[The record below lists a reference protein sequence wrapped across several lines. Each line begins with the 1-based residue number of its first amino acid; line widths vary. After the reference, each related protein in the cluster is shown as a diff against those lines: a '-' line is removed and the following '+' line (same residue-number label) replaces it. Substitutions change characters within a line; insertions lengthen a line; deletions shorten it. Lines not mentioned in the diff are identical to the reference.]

1 MSVARRGR
9 GCGRAVPMGRLG
21 CIRLAQR
28 RLTFSP
34 GPWASPEGSERV
46 NGGCLALCLPPAK
59 AGGVRALRSHCS
71 FLAQS

>member
-9 GCGRAVPMGRLG
+9 GCGRAVPMGRLP

-46 NGGCLALCLPPAK
+46 MGA
-59 AGGVRALRSHCS
+59 V
-71 FLAQS
+71 